1 MTPPD
6 SDLIAFIKDFIW
18 APLLALIAWAWN
30 RNEKEH
36 DMIRSSHEAL
46 RTNQSTGYSTLNDRV
61 MGHVDERVDEVK
73 TEHGKRLDK
82 INDHIAKLFENAEK
96 DRAAFRDALTLH
108 SRDSQDRHIEL
119 LKAIH
124 TGLAGKADK

>member
-1 MTPPD
+1 MSPPD
-6 SDLIAFIKDFIW
+6 NDLIAFIKDFIW
-18 APLLALIAWAWN
+18 APLLGLVAWAWS

-36 DMIRSSHEAL
+36 DMLRSSHEAL
-46 RTNQSTGYSTLNDRV
+46 RANQSTGYSTLNDRV

-73 TEHGKRLDK
+73 SDHGKRIDK

>member
-1 MTPPD
+1 MSPPD
-6 SDLIAFIKDFIW
+6 NDLIEFIKDFIW

-36 DMIRSSHEAL
+36 EMLKASHDSLRSS
-46 RTNQSTGYSTLNDRV
+46 QSVGYSTLNDRV

-73 TEHGKRLDK
+73 TDHGKRLDK

-96 DRAAFRDALTLH
+96 DRAAFRDALTSH